1 MVATHAHSQNYA
13 WHDNTSH
20 THTHTH
26 THTRTHARTHTC
38 TCHTHAHAV
47 ECTENGTS
55 MSECC
60 GSVTCIQ
67 VGQTSSQH
75 KHTKSYTEHI
85 HGSLPCW
92 ITIWSRWSFIS
103 ALSTILSSTVF
114 SVINRKTCT
123 CFIWPIR
130 WARSWQ
136 RKRGGNGWHKQRSA
150 QSIIWTQ
157 HVIVVTRVEWCIW
170 FVLRLSRQW
179 DSFRSTNSIMVS
191 ILQMSNVA
199 PDC

>member
-1 MVATHAHSQNYA
+1 MGTI
-13 WHDNTSH
+13 D
-20 THTHTH
+20 THTFRITH
-26 THTRTHARTHTC
+26 DMTTLATHTC

-47 ECTENGTS
+47 ECTENGIS
-55 MSECC
+55 MSERC

-67 VGQTSSQH
+67 VRQTSSQH

-85 HGSLPCW
+85 HASLPCW

-123 CFIWPIR
+123 CFVWPIR

-136 RKRGGNGWHKQRSA
+136 KKRGGNGWHKQRSA

-157 HVIVVTRVEWCIW
+157 HCIFYATCTTHSRNSSLINVI
-170 FVLRLSRQW
+170 
-179 DSFRSTNSIMVS
+179 
-191 ILQMSNVA
+191 
-199 PDC
+199 